1 MGEMS
6 REKKP
11 KRARI
16 EARST
21 VEEAEAIRALA
32 NSLNMSVTEYI
43 LYKALYETN
52 ASSGSTLRDI
62 WDELYTISTQLSEL
76 NLNAKAIAGQSR
88 AAEAR
93 RVSMAILAAID
104 TVEPCL
110 MDACERLSRAIE
122 AEYPT
127 ERRRNALS

>member
-6 REKKP
+6 RGKKP

-21 VEEAEAIRALA
+21 VEEAEAIRSLA
-32 NSLNMSVTEYI
+32 KSLDMSVTEYI
-43 LYKALYETN
+43 LYKTLYEAS

-62 WDELYTISTQLSEL
+62 WAELFTISTQLSEL
-76 NLNAKAIAGQSR
+76 NSNAKAISGQSR

-93 RVSMAILAAID
+93 RLSMAIFAAID

-110 MDACERLSRAIE
+110 IDVCDRLSRAIE
-122 AEYPT
+122 AEYPA

>member
-43 LYKALYETN
+43 LYKALYEPN
-52 ASSGSTLRDI
+52 ASSGSTLRGI
-62 WDELYTISTQLSEL
+62 WDELFTISTQLSEL
-76 NLNAKAIAGQSR
+76 NSKAKAIAGQSR

-93 RVSMAILAAID
+93 RVSMSIFAAID

-110 MDACERLSRAIE
+110 IDACDRLSRAIE

>member
-11 KRARI
+11 KRARV

-62 WDELYTISTQLSEL
+62 WDELFTISAQLSEL

-93 RVSMAILAAID
+93 RVSMAIFSAID

-110 MDACERLSRAIE
+110 IDVCERLSRAIE
-122 AEYPT
+122 ADYPT

>member
-32 NSLNMSVTEYI
+32 NSLNMNVTEYI
-43 LYKALYETN
+43 LYKALYEPN
-52 ASSGSTLRDI
+52 ASSGSTLRGI
-62 WDELYTISTQLSEL
+62 WDELFTISTQLSEL
-76 NLNAKAIAGQSR
+76 NSNAKAIAGQSR

-93 RVSMAILAAID
+93 RVSMAIVAAID

-110 MDACERLSRAIE
+110 IDACDRLSRAIE

>member
-52 ASSGSTLRDI
+52 ASSGSALRDI
-62 WDELYTISTQLSEL
+62 WDELYTISKQLSEL
-76 NLNAKAIAGQSR
+76 NLNAKAIAGKSR

-93 RVSMAILAAID
+93 RVSMAIFAAID
-104 TVEPCL
+104 TVEPRL

>member
-1 MGEMS
+1 MGETS
-6 REKKP
+6 RENKP

-32 NSLNMSVTEYI
+32 KSLNMSVTEYI

-62 WDELYTISTQLSEL
+62 WDELFTISAQLSEL

-93 RVSMAILAAID
+93 RVSMAIFSAID

-110 MDACERLSRAIE
+110 IDVCERLSRAIE

>member
-62 WDELYTISTQLSEL
+62 WDELFTISAQLSEL

-93 RVSMAILAAID
+93 RVSMAIFSAID

-110 MDACERLSRAIE
+110 IDVCERLSRAIE

-127 ERRRNALS
+127 ERRRNALC

>member
-6 REKKP
+6 RDKKP
-11 KRARI
+11 KKARI

-21 VEEAEAIRALA
+21 VEEADAIRALA

-62 WDELYTISTQLSEL
+62 WDELFTISGQLSEL
-76 NLNAKAIAGQSR
+76 NSNAKAIAGQSR

-93 RVSMAILAAID
+93 RLSMAIFAAID

-110 MDACERLSRAIE
+110 IDACERLSRAIE

-127 ERRRNALS
+127 EWRRNALS

>member
-32 NSLNMSVTEYI
+32 SSLNMSVTEYI
-43 LYKALYETN
+43 LYKTLYETN
-52 ASSGSTLRDI
+52 VSSGSTLRDI
-62 WDELYTISTQLSEL
+62 WDELFAISTQLSEL

-93 RVSMAILAAID
+93 RVSTAIFTAID
-104 TVEPCL
+104 IVEPCL

>member
-21 VEEAEAIRALA
+21 VEEVEAIRALA

-52 ASSGSTLRDI
+52 ASSGSALRDI

-76 NLNAKAIAGQSR
+76 NLNAKAIAGKSR

-93 RVSMAILAAID
+93 RVSMAIFAAID

>member
-32 NSLNMSVTEYI
+32 NSLNMSVKEYI

-62 WDELYTISTQLSEL
+62 WDELFSISAQLSEL

-93 RVSMAILAAID
+93 RVSMAIFSAID

-110 MDACERLSRAIE
+110 IDVCERLSRAIE

>member
-32 NSLNMSVTEYI
+32 SSLNMSVTEYI

-62 WDELYTISTQLSEL
+62 WDELFTISTQLSEL

-93 RVSMAILAAID
+93 RVSTAIFTAID

-110 MDACERLSRAIE
+110 IDACERLSRAIE
-122 AEYPT
+122 AEYPI

>member
-32 NSLNMSVTEYI
+32 SSLNMSVTEYI
-43 LYKALYETN
+43 LYKTLYETN

-62 WDELYTISTQLSEL
+62 WDELFAISTQLSEL

-93 RVSMAILAAID
+93 RVSTAIFTAID
-104 TVEPCL
+104 IVEPCL
-110 MDACERLSRAIE
+110 IDACERLSRAIE

>member
-1 MGEMS
+1 MGETS

-52 ASSGSTLRDI
+52 ASSG
-62 WDELYTISTQLSEL
+62 WDELFTISAQLSEL

-93 RVSMAILAAID
+93 RVSMAIFSAID

-110 MDACERLSRAIE
+110 IDVCERLSRAIE

>member
-1 MGEMS
+1 MCEMS
-6 REKKP
+6 REKRP

-62 WDELYTISTQLSEL
+62 WDELFTISAQLSEL
-76 NLNAKAIAGQSR
+76 NLNAKAIARQSR

-93 RVSMAILAAID
+93 RVSMAKFSAIA

-110 MDACERLSRAIE
+110 IDVCERLSRAIE

>member
-1 MGEMS
+1 
-6 REKKP
+6 
-11 KRARI
+11 
-16 EARST
+16 
-21 VEEAEAIRALA
+21 
-32 NSLNMSVTEYI
+32 MSVTEYI
-43 LYKALYETN
+43 LYKTLYETN

-62 WDELYTISTQLSEL
+62 WDELFAISTQLSEL

-93 RVSMAILAAID
+93 RVSTAIFTAID
-104 TVEPCL
+104 IVEPCL

>member
-32 NSLNMSVTEYI
+32 DSLNMSVTEYI

-110 MDACERLSRAIE
+110 TDACERLSRAIE

>member
-1 MGEMS
+1 MGETS

-16 EARST
+16 ESRST

-62 WDELYTISTQLSEL
+62 WDELFTISAQLSEL

-93 RVSMAILAAID
+93 RVSMAIFSAID

-110 MDACERLSRAIE
+110 IDVCERLSRAIE

>member
-32 NSLNMSVTEYI
+32 NSLNMNVTEYI
-43 LYKALYETN
+43 LYKALYEPN
-52 ASSGSTLRDI
+52 ASSGSTLRGI
-62 WDELYTISTQLSEL
+62 WDELFTISTQLSEL
-76 NLNAKAIAGQSR
+76 NSNAKAIAGQSR

-93 RVSMAILAAID
+93 RVSMAIFAAID

-110 MDACERLSRAIE
+110 IDACDRLSRAIE

-127 ERRRNALS
+127 ERRRIALS

>member
-1 MGEMS
+1 MAEMS

-32 NSLNMSVTEYI
+32 NSLNMNITEYI

-62 WDELYTISTQLSEL
+62 WEELFTISTQLSEL
-76 NLNAKAIAGQSR
+76 NSNAKAIAGQSR

-93 RVSMAILAAID
+93 RLSMAIFAAID

-110 MDACERLSRAIE
+110 IDACERLSRAIE

>member
-1 MGEMS
+1 MAEMS

-62 WDELYTISTQLSEL
+62 WDELFTISAQLSEL

-93 RVSMAILAAID
+93 RVSMAIFSAID

-110 MDACERLSRAIE
+110 IDVCERLSRAIE

>member
-1 MGEMS
+1 MS
-6 REKKP
+6 RKKKP

>member
-21 VEEAEAIRALA
+21 VEEAEAIRSLA
-32 NSLNMSVTEYI
+32 KSLDMSVTEYI
-43 LYKALYETN
+43 LYKTLYEAN
-52 ASSGSTLRDI
+52 ASSGSTLRNI
-62 WDELYTISTQLSEL
+62 WDELFTISTQLTEL
-76 NLNAKAIAGQSR
+76 NSNAKAIAGQSR

-93 RVSMAILAAID
+93 RVSIAIFAAID
-104 TVEPCL
+104 TVEPNLVDVC
-110 MDACERLSRAIE
+110 DRLSRAIE
-122 AEYPT
+122 AEYPA

>member
-1 MGEMS
+1 MS

-52 ASSGSTLRDI
+52 ASSGSALRDI

-76 NLNAKAIAGQSR
+76 NLNAKAIAGKSR

-93 RVSMAILAAID
+93 RVSMAIFAAID

>member
-62 WDELYTISTQLSEL
+62 WDELFSISAQLSEL

-93 RVSMAILAAID
+93 RVSMAIFSAID

-110 MDACERLSRAIE
+110 IDVCERLSRAIE

>member
-1 MGEMS
+1 MGELS

-52 ASSGSTLRDI
+52 ASSGSALRDI
-62 WDELYTISTQLSEL
+62 WDELFTISTQLSEL
-76 NLNAKAIAGQSR
+76 NLNARAIARQSR

-93 RVSMAILAAID
+93 RVSMAIFSAID

-127 ERRRNALS
+127 ERRHNALS

>member
-1 MGEMS
+1 MGETS
-6 REKKP
+6 REKKQ

-62 WDELYTISTQLSEL
+62 WDELFTISAQLSEL

-93 RVSMAILAAID
+93 RVSMAIFSAID

-110 MDACERLSRAIE
+110 IDVCERLSRAIE

>member
-1 MGEMS
+1 MAEMS

-21 VEEAEAIRALA
+21 VEEADAIRALA
-32 NSLNMSVTEYI
+32 NSLNMNITEYI
-43 LYKALYETN
+43 LYKTLYETN

-62 WDELYTISTQLSEL
+62 WDELFTISTQLSEL
-76 NLNAKAIAGQSR
+76 NSNAKAIAGQSR

-93 RVSMAILAAID
+93 RLSMAIFAAID
-104 TVEPCL
+104 TVESCL
-110 MDACERLSRAIE
+110 IDACERLSRAIE

>member
-1 MGEMS
+1 MGETS
-6 REKKP
+6 RGKKP

-32 NSLNMSVTEYI
+32 NSLNMNVTEYI

-52 ASSGSTLRDI
+52 GSSGSTLRDI
-62 WDELYTISTQLSEL
+62 WDELFTISAQLSEL

-93 RVSMAILAAID
+93 RVSMAIFSAID

-110 MDACERLSRAIE
+110 IDACERLSRAIE

>member
-21 VEEAEAIRALA
+21 VEEAEAIRSLA
-32 NSLNMSVTEYI
+32 KNLNMSVTEYI
-43 LYKALYETN
+43 LYKTLYETN

-62 WDELYTISTQLSEL
+62 WDELFTISTQLSEL

-93 RVSMAILAAID
+93 RVSMAIFVAID
-104 TVEPCL
+104 TVEPRL

>member
-62 WDELYTISTQLSEL
+62 WDELFTISAQLSEL

-93 RVSMAILAAID
+93 RVSMAIFSAID

-110 MDACERLSRAIE
+110 IDVCKRLSRAIE

>member
-62 WDELYTISTQLSEL
+62 WHELFTISAQLSEL

-93 RVSMAILAAID
+93 RVSMAIFSAID

-110 MDACERLSRAIE
+110 IDVCERLSRAIE

>member
-43 LYKALYETN
+43 LYKALYEPN

-62 WDELYTISTQLSEL
+62 WDELFTISTQLSEL
-76 NLNAKAIAGQSR
+76 NSNAKAIAGQSR

-93 RVSMAILAAID
+93 RVSMTIFAAID

-110 MDACERLSRAIE
+110 IDACDRLSRAIE

>member
-1 MGEMS
+1 MGETS

-21 VEEAEAIRALA
+21 VEEEEAIRALA
-32 NSLNMSVTEYI
+32 SSLNMSVTEYI

-62 WDELYTISTQLSEL
+62 WDELFTISAQLSEL

-93 RVSMAILAAID
+93 RVSMAIFSAID

-110 MDACERLSRAIE
+110 IDVCERLSRAIE

>member
-1 MGEMS
+1 MGDMS

-52 ASSGSTLRDI
+52 ASSGSALRDI

-76 NLNAKAIAGQSR
+76 NLNAKAIAGKSR

-93 RVSMAILAAID
+93 RVSMAIFAAID

>member
-21 VEEAEAIRALA
+21 VEEAEAIRSLA
-32 NSLNMSVTEYI
+32 KNFNMSVTEYI
-43 LYKALYETN
+43 LYKTLYETN

-62 WDELYTISTQLSEL
+62 WDELFTISTQLSEL
-76 NLNAKAIAGQSR
+76 NSNAKAIAGQSR

-93 RVSMAILAAID
+93 RVSTAILAAID

-122 AEYPT
+122 AEYPI
-127 ERRRNALS
+127 ERRCNALS